1 MIAWLYVAF
10 TFFVIAALTVDL
22 VVASRRGHVISLYEA
37 LAWSVF
43 WITLGL
49 GFTLFVYYAYE
60 HHLLG
65 IGIATGLNGRQAALQ
80 YLTGYL
86 IEESLSVDN
95 MVVFAMIFGY
105 FLVPRTYQHRVLFW
119 GILGA
124 IVMRGVMIA
133 AGTALISRFAWVTYV
148 FGGILLVSA
157 WKLLVSQGHH
167 PEPGRNPLLK
177 IARRFYPVTE
187 GYRESRFFALED
199 GRRKMTPLFLVL
211 LTVESSDVL
220 FAVDSIPAV
229 LAVTT
234 DPFLVF
240 TSNIFAV
247 LGLRSVY
254 FALSGLIQKFKYLQA
269 SLVVLLGFVGVK
281 MLLVHY
287 VKIPTLASLLTI
299 MVILLV
305 GILASVLPWKETA
318 LYVGLN
324 AGSFAH
330 MSLRQA
336 RRVLILIV
344 GSSVVVVG
352 VAMLVLPGPALV
364 VIPLGLAIL
373 ATEFVWARRVLK
385 RIKEQAVSVV
395 NTVGGGRSAKDNGV
409 DKADRVQK

>member
-10 TFFVIAALTVDL
+10 VLFVIAALAVDL
-22 VVASRRGHVISLYEA
+22 LVASRRGHVINLYEA
-37 LAWSVF
+37 LAWSGF

-49 GFTLFVYYAYE
+49 GFTFFVYHAYE
-60 HHLLG
+60 SNLLG
-65 IGIATGLNGRQAALQ
+65 VGVSTGLKGRQAALQ

-95 MVVFAMIFGY
+95 MVVFAMIFS
-105 FLVPRTYQHRVLFW
+105 FFQVPHVYQHRVLFW

-124 IVMRGVMIA
+124 IIMRGIMIA
-133 AGTALISRFAWVTYV
+133 AGTVLINRFAWVTYL
-148 FGGILLVSA
+148 FGAILLISA
-157 WKLLVSQGHH
+157 GKLLVSQGHH
-167 PEPGRNPLLK
+167 PEPERSPLVKL
-177 IARRFYPVTE
+177 ARWFYPVTD
-187 GYRESRFFALED
+187 GFRDARFFAVED

-211 LTVESSDVL
+211 LTVEGSDLL

-269 SLVVLLGFVGVK
+269 SLIVLLGFVGVK
-281 MLLVHY
+281 MLLVHH
-287 VKIPTLASLLTI
+287 VKIPTAISLLTI
-299 MVILLV
+299 LTILLV
-305 GILASVLPWKETA
+305 GIAASVLPWKETVW
-318 LYVGLN
+318 YVVSN
-324 AGSFAH
+324 AGGFAQ

-336 RRVLILIV
+336 RRIVILIV
-344 GSSVVVVG
+344 GMSVVLVG
-352 VAMLVLPGPALV
+352 VAMLVLPGPAMV

-373 ATEFVWARRVLK
+373 ATEFVWARRILK
-385 RIKEQAVSVV
+385 RVKDHAMTVV
-395 NTVGGGRSAKDNGV
+395 NTVSGGAAKGKKDDETGE
-409 DKADRVQK
+409 K